1 MTDSSPTT
9 EEYCRGHYTEDAP
22 LLFLFIE
29 VITSMIYFRVVRRE
43 WGLSSADNQ
52 AVVACAANHLSYI
65 MCLEL
70 KICYVLICHGT
81 K

>member
-1 MTDSSPTT
+1 MTDSSPT
-9 EEYCRGHYTEDAP
+9 EEYCRAHYTEDAP
-22 LLFLFIE
+22 LLFLFTV
-29 VITSMIYFRVVRRE
+29 VITSMIYFRVERRE

-52 AVVACAANHLSYI
+52 VVVARAANDLSYM

-70 KICYVLICHGT
+70 KLCYVLICHGT

>member
-43 WGLSSADNQ
+43 WGLRNTRRHRSQ
-52 AVVACAANHLSYI
+52 SYSI
-65 MCLEL
+65 EPSKDQSNYSEHEL
-70 KICYVLICHGT
+70 
-81 K
+81 